1 MHPRTLPDQPTT
13 QAGAFAESEDGRQL
27 LVAGRGDPPLRA
39 GDLVTIEIDGDQVI
53 GQLTGRRASDGVT
66 GGLVLG
72 VVAQGGNAL
81 QVGPGPVF
89 GPTPVT
95 AAADADL
102 AVLQGEVAIPLP
114 IGTWTTGQV
123 TVPAVMDGAAFNRH
137 TFLCG
142 QSGSGKTYALGLV
155 LERLLAET
163 DLRIVVADPNS
174 DFVHVNEPSGLAEP
188 GQLERMLRH
197 GPHILGADAT
207 GRTPLRMRFTALP
220 RAAKA
225 AVLRLDPLADRD
237 EYDLFIELGSADQTQ
252 AIDELVA
259 RLRTGDAREQRLAQR
274 IVNLGLEDWE
284 VWAGQA
290 PAVTEVVGQ
299 GPGLTVLD
307 LASFADP
314 VEPVAVMLSLVEN
327 LWERR
332 TERRPTLL
340 VIDEAH
346 NLCPAHPEGPVQV
359 ALVERLVQ
367 IAAEGRKYGLW
378 LLLSTQR
385 PSKIHPQ
392 VLSQCD
398 NLMLMRMNSG
408 EDVDE
413 LARTF
418 GFAPR
423 EMVAGAVTFRQGEM
437 LAAGRI
443 TPVPSVFRMGDR
455 WTRQG
460 GSDVS
465 VPAAG
470 H

>member
-163 DLRIVVADPNS
+163 DLRIVGADPNS

-207 GRTPLRMRFTALP
+207 GRTPLRMRFTACLGRP
-220 RAAKA
+220 RPPYSGWTPWPTATSTTCSSSWAPPTRPKPSTSSSRA
-225 AVLRLDPLADRD
+225 CAPGTRASSGWPS
-237 EYDLFIELGSADQTQ
+237 GS
-252 AIDELVA
+252 
-259 RLRTGDAREQRLAQR
+259 
-274 IVNLGLEDWE
+274 
-284 VWAGQA
+284 
-290 PAVTEVVGQ
+290 
-299 GPGLTVLD
+299 
-307 LASFADP
+307 
-314 VEPVAVMLSLVEN
+314 
-327 LWERR
+327 
-332 TERRPTLL
+332 
-340 VIDEAH
+340 
-346 NLCPAHPEGPVQV
+346 
-359 ALVERLVQ
+359 
-367 IAAEGRKYGLW
+367 
-378 LLLSTQR
+378 
-385 PSKIHPQ
+385 
-392 VLSQCD
+392 
-398 NLMLMRMNSG
+398 
-408 EDVDE
+408 
-413 LARTF
+413 
-418 GFAPR
+418 
-423 EMVAGAVTFRQGEM
+423 
-437 LAAGRI
+437 
-443 TPVPSVFRMGDR
+443 
-455 WTRQG
+455 
-460 GSDVS
+460 
-465 VPAAG
+465 
-470 H
+470 